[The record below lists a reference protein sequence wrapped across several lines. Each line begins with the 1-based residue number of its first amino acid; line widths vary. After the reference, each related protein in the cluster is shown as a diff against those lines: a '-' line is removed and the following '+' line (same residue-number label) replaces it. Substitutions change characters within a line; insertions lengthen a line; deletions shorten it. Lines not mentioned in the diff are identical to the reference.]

1 MKIIILK
8 ISLIALWAAIY
19 SCSNDTEMKKDS
31 HYNVA
36 RLKEPMQIDASWDKP
51 QWKNVQAVDISN
63 YMGDIPGFKPEAQAK
78 MMYDDDNLY
87 VIFHVNDQF
96 VRCITNEI
104 NGPVWEDSAV
114 EFFFA
119 PDSKQP
125 LLYFNLEI
133 NCGGTPLMHYN
144 LVPRKEFTE
153 LPKEEIEKIE
163 IAHTLPQIID
173 PEMKDPV
180 TWTLEYRIPIAMLE
194 KYSTITQPKK
204 GVEWKANFYKI
215 AENNS
220 NHHYITWSVVELEE
234 PDFHRP
240 EFFGRLIFE

>member
-1 MKIIILK
+1 MKTIILK
-8 ISLIALWAAIY
+8 ISLIALLTAIY
-19 SCSNDTEMKKDS
+19 SCSNDTEMKKES

-36 RLKEPMQIDASWDKP
+36 RLKEPLTIDANWDKL
-51 QWKNVQAVDISN
+51 QWQNVQAVDISN
-63 YMGDIPGFKPEAQAK
+63 YMGDIPAFKPEAQAK

-87 VIFHVNDQF
+87 VIFHVKDQF

-104 NGPVWEDSAV
+104 NGPVWEDGAV

-125 LLYFNLEI
+125 LLYFNLET

-144 LVPRKEFTE
+144 LVPRKESTE

-194 KYSTITQPKK
+194 KYSIITHPKK
-204 GVEWKANFYKI
+204 GVEWRANFYKI

-220 NHHYITWSVVELEE
+220 NHHYITWSVVELDK

>member
-1 MKIIILK
+1 MKTIILK
-8 ISLIALWAAIY
+8 ISLLALLVAIY
-19 SCSNDTEMKKDS
+19 SCSNEATMEKETI
-31 HYNVA
+31 YNVA
-36 RLKEPMQIDASWDKP
+36 KLKQPMNIDAVWDKP
-51 QWKNVQAVDISN
+51 QWNSVRAVDIN
-63 YMGDIPGFKPEAQAK
+63 NFMGEIPGFKPEAQAK
-78 MMYDDDNLY
+78 MMYDNDNLY
-87 VIFHVNDQF
+87 VIFHVKDRY

-104 NGPVWEDSAV
+104 NGPVWEDGAV

-119 PDSKQP
+119 PDSQKP
-125 LLYFNLEI
+125 LIYFNLEI

-144 LVPRKEFTE
+144 LVPRQESTE
-153 LPKEEIEKIE
+153 LEKDDIKTIE

-180 TWTLEYRIPIAMLE
+180 TWTLEYRIPLAILE
-194 KYSTITQPKK
+194 KYSVITHPKK

-220 NHHYITWSVVELEE
+220 NHHYITWSVVGLEK

-240 EFFGRLIFE
+240 EFFGKLIFE